1 MLPNPNISEKEYG
14 FNGYAHA
21 VERTDRTSPPED
33 AQPARDPEPM
43 SSATRDRYGA
53 TLGSDELPVF
63 ELDYLFDDR
72 DRPTEVTVFPAEDTF
87 DISTNWITIDI
98 DHAVPLDRI
107 R

>member
-1 MLPNPNISEKEYG
+1 
-14 FNGYAHA
+14 
-21 VERTDRTSPPED
+21 
-33 AQPARDPEPM
+33 M

-53 TLGSDELPVF
+53 ALGSDELPVF
-63 ELDYLFDDR
+63 DLDYLFDDR
-72 DRPTEVTVFPAEDTF
+72 DHPTEVTVFPAEDTF